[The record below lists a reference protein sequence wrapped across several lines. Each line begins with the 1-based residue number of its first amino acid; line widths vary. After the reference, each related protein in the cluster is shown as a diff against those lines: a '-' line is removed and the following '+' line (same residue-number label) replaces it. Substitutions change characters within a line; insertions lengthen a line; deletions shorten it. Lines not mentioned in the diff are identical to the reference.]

1 VGDDVYDGALG
12 TLDGTVSG
20 GSGDDEIT
28 TGGGRDRIVGGFD
41 SDTLDGGA
49 GRDLLLYSGASE
61 SPGSVHDTLLSFDFR
76 RDHFVFGT
84 AVNAIEDTVT
94 GGKLG
99 ANDFNNDLVAA
110 IGAAELG
117 ANRAVLF
124 TPDSGAFAGHTFLIV
139 DANGV
144 AGYQKGDKDFVFDL
158 VDPES
163 LNALDAGDFIAV

>member
-1 VGDDVYDGALG
+1 
-12 TLDGTVSG
+12 
-20 GSGDDEIT
+20 
-28 TGGGRDRIVGGFD
+28 
-41 SDTLDGGA
+41 
-49 GRDLLLYSGASE
+49 
-61 SPGSVHDTLLSFDFR
+61 
-76 RDHFVFGT
+76 
-84 AVNAIEDTVT
+84 VT

-163 LNALDAGDFIAV
+163 LNALDTGDFIAV